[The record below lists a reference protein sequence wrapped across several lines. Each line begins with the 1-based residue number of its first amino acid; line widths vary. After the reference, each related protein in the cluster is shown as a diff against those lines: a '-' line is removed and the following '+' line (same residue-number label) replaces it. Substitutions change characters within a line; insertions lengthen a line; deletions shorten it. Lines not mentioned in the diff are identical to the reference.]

1 LNLSFQVP
9 AIKPPYHAKRKK
21 TQASQDGDAQAEEAS
36 SQKPSQEEVMSVVRG
51 WPCARPVLRDFM

>member
-9 AIKPPYHAKRKK
+9 AIKLLYHAKRKK
-21 TQASQDGDAQAEEAS
+21 TQASQDVDAQAEEAS

-51 WPCARPVLRDFM
+51 WPFASPVLRDFM